1 MQYVPGKKADSEDLK
16 VVVRNRKAQHDYEL
30 LDRFEAGLALQGSEV
45 KSLRAGKASL
55 SDAYAAPRGTE
66 YFLVNLH
73 ITAYEKASVDSHD
86 PLRARKLLLHKNQIR
101 RLLMRTQERG
111 LTLIPLQIYFRG
123 PYAKV
128 ELALARGKR
137 KYDKREAIAKRE
149 ADRDIA
155 RMRSAS
161 VKERD

>member
-1 MQYVPGKKADSEDLK
+1 MPVKKKDSEDLK
-16 VVVRNRKAQHDYEL
+16 VVVRNRRAQHDYEL

-55 SDAYAAPRGTE
+55 SDAYAVPRGTE

-73 ITAYEKASVDSHD
+73 ITAYEKASVDPHD

-101 RLLMRTQERG
+101 RLLTRTQERG

-123 PYAKV
+123 PFAKV

-149 ADRDIA
+149 ADRDIE
-155 RMRSAS
+155 RMRSAR
-161 VKERD
+161 ERE

>member
-1 MQYVPGKKADSEDLK
+1 MPGKKKDSEDLK

-55 SDAYAAPRGTE
+55 SDSYAAPRGTE

-73 ITAYEKASVDSHD
+73 ITAYDKASVDSHD

-101 RLLMRTQERG
+101 RLLARTQERG

-123 PYAKV
+123 PFAKV

-149 ADRDIA
+149 AERDIA

-161 VKERD
+161 ARERE

>member
-1 MQYVPGKKADSEDLK
+1 VPGKKSETEDLK
-16 VVVRNRKAQHDYEL
+16 VVVRNRRAHHDYEI
-30 LDRFEAGLALQGSEV
+30 LDRFEAGLVLQGSEV

-55 SDAYAAPRGTE
+55 ADAYAAPQGSE

-73 ITAYEKASVDSHD
+73 IPAYEKASIDPHN
-86 PLRARKLLLHKNQIR
+86 PLRPRKLLLHKNQIR
-101 RLLMRTQERG
+101 RLLVRTQERG

-123 PYAKV
+123 QVAKV

-149 ADRDIA
+149 ADRDME
-155 RMRSAS
+155 RMRSAR
-161 VKERD
+161 ERN